1 MKKFILSLSI
11 LTILIFFDSCKK
23 DKVAPVSA
31 SYNYFPTQQGKFVV
45 YTVDSIVHR
54 TDDNSNDDSV
64 SYYHFEIKDVIDSSF
79 YDLSGKKRQVILRYY
94 KDSMNDW
101 TLRNVWSQLLTSSAA
116 YRYEDNVA
124 YHKLAFPINSSIK
137 WDGNDMNTEDEE
149 LYEYEELHSAN
160 TFNGLQFDST
170 ITVLQRDDL
179 YFIGSIY
186 GKEIYAAGIGMIFH
200 QRDELNFN
208 GVGQVSSGTE
218 YKMTVIDYGQQ

>member
-1 MKKFILSLSI
+1 MDL
-11 LTILIFFDSCKK
+11 
-23 DKVAPVSA
+23 
-31 SYNYFPTQQGKFVV
+31 V
-45 YTVDSIVHR
+45 Y
-54 TDDNSNDDSV
+54 
-64 SYYHFEIKDVIDSSF
+64 
-79 YDLSGKKRQVILRYY
+79 
-94 KDSMNDW
+94 
-101 TLRNVWSQLLTSSAA
+101 SQLLTSSAA

-149 LYEYEELHSAN
+149 LYEYEELHTAN
-160 TFNGLQFDST
+160 TFNSLQFDST

-186 GKEIYAAGIGMIFH
+186 GKEIYAAGVGMIFH

-218 YKMTVIDYGQQ
+218 YKMVVIDYGQQ